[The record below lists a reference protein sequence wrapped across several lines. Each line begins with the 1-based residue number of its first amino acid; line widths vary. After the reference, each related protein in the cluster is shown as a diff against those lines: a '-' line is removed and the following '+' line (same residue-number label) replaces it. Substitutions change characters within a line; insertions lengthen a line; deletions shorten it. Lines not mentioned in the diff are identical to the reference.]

1 MLTCGGFSIYDCL
14 PGCRSS
20 GWTPCCIWA
29 GSTWTSIPTCE
40 FRVTTSVSFGP
51 ARVEIS
57 QANDRPSAPSV
68 FDRLTSFWDTRS
80 RSGWR
85 LRRIAGDKSWIPR
98 DYAYVQLVGAL
109 EKPSPGHSANLLV
122 LRCKLVCGV
131 TPQNGIIVAEPHA
144 SFLERWRSSYED
156 FRPDEWAQHS
166 VARPWVSRGIC
177 TAVANMSMPDID
189 TDNRR
194 PDPIALTGNC
204 TEIPQ
209 RAERTGYE
217 GVLLARLVG

>member
-1 MLTCGGFSIYDCL
+1 M
-14 PGCRSS
+14 
-20 GWTPCCIWA
+20 

-51 ARVEIS
+51 ARVETS
-57 QANDRPSAPSV
+57 QANGRLSAPSV
-68 FDRLTSFWDTRS
+68 YDRLTNSWDTRS

-85 LRRIAGDKSWIPR
+85 LRRIAGDKSWILR
-98 DYAYVQLVGAL
+98 DYAYVQPVGAL
-109 EKPSPGHSANLLV
+109 ETHHPGLSANSLT
-122 LRCKLVCGV
+122 LRCKFVGAV
-131 TPQNGIIVAEPHA
+131 APQNGIIVAEPHA

-166 VARPWVSRGIC
+166 VARPWVSRGIR
-177 TAVANMSMPDID
+177 TAFANMSMPDADIE
-189 TDNRR
+189 NRR

-217 GVLLARLVG
+217 GVLLARLVGRGSPDGARDG